1 MTAEE
6 IRDDPLWQPLDVFKA
21 ARAAKAICEGDDLR
35 AAYESVAGEVIAPL
49 TGDAYVRTKHQPAAR
64 GGGLKDRW
72 AAAKGFNG
80 FNTFLSLAEKSSDQL
95 PPGVAPLVS
104 QIKLFTLDGL
114 PEDFIP
120 RSETPEHDA
129 MMEES
134 IDNFFLPFPVV
145 AVQDGA
151 GCVILFDFEENAR
164 GLAAPRG
171 FVDISPVLIDALDGA
186 SAKSQAMVDHHHE
199 KAKKAGVSADT
210 ACITFGVVEDFRVE
224 NKTPDLPEGGW
235 SLKGKVVRVVVAS
248 KRELIWDW
256 SKAADHYLGDNSK
269 DSREFSTSILNN
281 VMSAYEEVMYINQ
294 PSHFILEEIHEKLHE
309 RFQRKF
315 GGKKKKK
322 RYPRS
327 TERPTYTVLPPK
339 KIRHKMGLPPIT
351 HDTNGKK
358 APHWRRAHT
367 RVLRSDRYRQKG
379 KTIFVKACWIG
390 PSEAKVGGKHY
401 KVLLDR

>member
-6 IRDDPLWQPLDVFKA
+6 IRDDPIWQPLDVFKA
-21 ARAAKAICEGDDLR
+21 ARAAKVISEIDEMKE
-35 AAYESVAGEVIAPL
+35 AYESVAGEVIAPL
-49 TGDAYVRTKHQPAAR
+49 TGEFSSTKLQPAAK
-64 GGGLKDRW
+64 GGGLRDRW

-80 FNTFLSLAEKSSDQL
+80 FNTFLSMAEKSSDQL
-95 PPGVAPLVS
+95 PPGIAPLVS

-114 PEDFIP
+114 PQDFVP
-120 RSETPEHDA
+120 HSGTPEHDA

-134 IDNFFLPFPVV
+134 MDNFFLPFPVV

-164 GLAAPRG
+164 GMPAQRG
-171 FVDISPVLIDALDGA
+171 FVDISPVLIDAAEGA
-186 SAKSQAMVDHHHE
+186 SVESLAMVNNHHE
-199 KAKKAGVSADT
+199 KAKKARVSPDT
-210 ACITFGVVEDFRVE
+210 ACISFGLIQSFKVIK
-224 NKTPDLPEGGW
+224 KTTEVPEGGW
-235 SLKGKVVRVVVAS
+235 SLNGKVLRVVVAN
-248 KRELIWDW
+248 KRELVWDW
-256 SKAADHYLGDNSK
+256 STAMKHYVGTDD
-269 DSREFSTSILNN
+269 DSNDFASAVLNN

-294 PSHFILEEIHEKLHE
+294 PTHFILEEIHEKLHE
-309 RFQRKF
+309 KFQRKF

-327 TERPTYTVLPPK
+327 NERPTYTVLPPK

-351 HDTNGKK
+351 HETNGKK

-390 PSEAKVGGKHY
+390 PSESKVGGKHY